1 MNLSLMLLEQILVM
15 TIFILFGF
23 LIVKCHILKGTDSAV
38 ISALVI
44 YIICPAL
51 LLDAFQ
57 VSFSREK
64 MYGFLLAIMASVLMH
79 LLLLV
84 VTYVIGKMI
93 SLNEVERMSII
104 YTNCGNLL
112 VPLIG
117 AILGKDY
124 VLYCSAFM
132 TIQNILFWTHG
143 AYWLGGRSAM
153 NPKKIITN
161 PNIIAL
167 ALGLILFC
175 SGLRIPG
182 LLGVA
187 ISKTGACVGPISMMV
202 IGIIIGSAN
211 LRTVFT
217 NWRSYLIC
225 FLRLI
230 VIPLLT
236 ILMLWVTR
244 IPGLME
250 QGPKILYVSFLGAA
264 APTAANVTQLA
275 NLYDNDTVLAGS
287 INILSVFFCIL
298 TMPLMTIIYQWMFL

>member
-1 MNLSLMLLEQILVM
+1 MNLSFMLLEQILVM
-15 TIFILFGF
+15 AIYILLGV
-23 LIVKCHILKGTDSAV
+23 IIAKCHILNEKDSSV

-51 LLDAFQ
+51 ILDSFQ

-64 MYGFLLAIMASVLMH
+64 MYGFLLAIFASVLMH

-84 VTYVIGKMI
+84 VTYGIRKII
-93 SLNEVERMSII
+93 SLNEVERMSIM

-117 AILGKDY
+117 AILGKEY

-132 TIQNILFWTHG
+132 TVQNILFWTHG

-161 PNIIAL
+161 PNLNAL
-167 ALGLILFC
+167 TVGLILFC
-175 SGLRIPG
+175 TGLRIPG
-182 LLGVA
+182 ILGVA
-187 ISKTGACVGPISMMV
+187 ISRTGACVGPISMMV
-202 IGIIIGSAN
+202 IGIIIGTSN
-211 LRTVFT
+211 LLFIFT

-236 ILMLWVTR
+236 ILMLYITR

-250 QGPKILYVSFLGAA
+250 QGPKILYVSFLGMA

-275 NLYDNDTVLAGS
+275 NLYGKDSVDAGS

-298 TMPLMTIIYQWMFL
+298 TMPLMTIVYQRVFL